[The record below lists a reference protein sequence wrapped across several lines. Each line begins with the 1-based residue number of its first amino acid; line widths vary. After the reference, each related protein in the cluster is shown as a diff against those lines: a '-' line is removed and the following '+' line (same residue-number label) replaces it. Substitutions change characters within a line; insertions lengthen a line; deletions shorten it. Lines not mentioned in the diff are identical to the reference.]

1 MGNRQIEDLQ
11 KELETIFGH
20 HFFQI
25 AFYCDNRQQNNIGRI
40 WIKVETDVDGEYR
53 AWQVR
58 DCESFESAYEEI
70 LKKIK

>member
-1 MGNRQIEDLQ
+1 MTLEQLQ
-11 KELETIFGH
+11 AELEQIFGH

-25 AFYCDNRQQNNIGRI
+25 AFYCDNREQNNIGRI
-40 WIKVETDVDGEYR
+40 WIKVETDVNGEYK

-58 DCESFESAYEEI
+58 DAKSFDSAYQDI